1 MFFCFLR
8 KQPFVLFKVL
18 VCQANP
24 KEIMTWTGCGFL
36 SHLSESGVSVWLL
49 HHSLEQRF
57 QGSGLQLGCAF
68 GGCRFICIQQ
78 GVWEREGEGRIL
90 PRRWWWARPRSLEAM
105 HIPSDAY
112 PLSIIQSWL
121 QLISKKAGKCSWN
134 NEPKKYGEPH
144 SPTYQWFHPNVTC
157 LLFPC
162 LTSSMLM
169 VIICINSLQM

>member
-1 MFFCFLR
+1 M
-8 KQPFVLFKVL
+8 
-18 VCQANP
+18 
-24 KEIMTWTGCGFL
+24 
-36 SHLSESGVSVWLL
+36 SGKSQRDNDLNRMRVSFSPVWVRWIGVIAP
-49 HHSLEQRF
+49 SQSWAAI

-134 NEPKKYGEPH
+134 NEPKKYSEPH
-144 SPTYQWFHPNVTC
+144 SPTYQWFHPNVIC